1 MADCHKH
8 YFCVPPSEFK
18 PLSAVALAITSAV
31 AILIGAVS
39 GNVAAGI
46 IGGAFWIAAVFELC
60 HFLHGGKLIC
70 LEKGVCAIG
79 RVAAVHPVGADKSGF
94 EKMDDDFTFD
104 LILAPHAA
112 NETKSEMIASDS
124 NQGRFIADQTAVT
137 GLGLGYVGDS
147 VAFPAINP
155 DGHKTEILHAEI
167 KGCRVHD
174 VCIVLKVMSVPTAI
188 AASICAVP
196 VLGWIG
202 CLLALLAVLIV
213 TAIIGGIVWA
223 ATHNG
228 ALSDVMDPAS
238 GDLVPADDEGNGGDV
253 VLIRGDWVYD
263 AGHSGWNEFH
273 PIRHAQKIVIDD
285 KFMGTG
291 KASADLVAAFK
302 REVYDP
308 WCSEVG
314 KSEDPLVVVEQGK
327 PGNGWQI
334 HPSIDGCEEPP
345 VIK

>member
-1 MADCHKH
+1 MANCHKH
-8 YFCVPPSEFK
+8 YFCVPPADFK
-18 PLSAVALAITSAV
+18 PLSAEALAVASAV
-31 AILIGAVS
+31 AILIGLVS
-39 GNVAAGI
+39 GSVAAGI
-46 IGGAFWIAAVFELC
+46 IGGALWIAAVFELC

-70 LEKGVCAIG
+70 LQKGVCAIG

-137 GLGLGYVGDS
+137 DLGLGYVGDS
-147 VAFPAINP
+147 VEFPKIDP
-155 DGHKTEILHAEI
+155 KGHKTEICHVEI

-188 AASICAVP
+188 AATICSIP
-196 VLGWIG
+196 VLGWIS
-202 CLLALLAVLIV
+202 CLIALLVVLAI

-228 ALSDVMDPAS
+228 ALSDVMDPAA
-238 GDLVPADDEGNGGDV
+238 GDLVPADDKGNGGDV
-253 VLIRGDWVYD
+253 VLVRGDWVYD
-263 AGHSGWNEFH
+263 AGHDGWNEIH
-273 PIRHAQKIVIDD
+273 PIRHAQKIAIDA
-285 KFMGTG
+285 KFMGAS
-291 KASADLVAAFK
+291 KADSNLVAAFK

-308 WCSEVG
+308 WCAEVG
-314 KSEDPLVVVEQGK
+314 KSEDPLVIDEQEK
-327 PGNGWQI
+327 PRNRWQI
-334 HPSIDGCEEPP
+334 HPLIDGCEERP